1 MEIPSGV
8 YDVLTDT
15 RTVISG
21 ERVQIPF
28 ELDRAQYEQVNKV
41 LKEIGGRWDG
51 RNAVRA
57 HVFPFPVEEFM
68 RACLATREFPSRY
81 EQGWYPT
88 PTRIVHDIL
97 EHANIKQGMSVL
109 EPSAGTGSIV
119 GPHGRT
125 WRGRRLRGGRRAAR
139 ACPPRAGRRPPR
151 GRGGLPRP
159 RPARLPA
166 RLPPGTDEPAVRGGR
181 AARHPRV
188 RVPRRRRHAHRGH
201 ARVGH
206 VAQRPGDRRVPRAD
220 RPHRGEF
227 IPLPDEAF
235 VPSGTSVRTVLLVVD
250 AEQGGPLPTHGWHQ
264 RQPRQLDLFA
274 LAGPGLFRS
283 SLPNQI
289 VKIGYGNL
297 IWKECK

>member
-8 YDVLTDT
+8 YDVLTDN
-15 RTVISG
+15 RTVVSG

-88 PTRIVHDIL
+88 PPRVVHDIL

-119 GPHGRT
+119 GP
-125 WRGRRLRGGRRAAR
+125 A
-139 ACPPRAGRRPPR
+139 AGR
-151 GRGGLPRP
+151 G
-159 RPARLPA
+159 AVVDCVEI
-166 RLPPGTDEPAVRGGR
+166 DER
-181 AARHPRV
+181 RV
-188 RVPRRRRHAHRGH
+188 RVLREQGA
-201 ARVGH
+201 A
-206 VAQRPGDRRVPRAD
+206 RRVVEADFLDLDPLDCPHGYRRVLMNPPFAAAVQHTIHGFGFLDDDGTLIAVMPESVMWHSDRATVEF
-220 RPHRGEF
+220 RELIALAEGEF
-227 IPLPDEAF
+227 IPLPAESFA
-235 VPSGTSVRTVLLVVD
+235 PSGTSVRTVLLVVD
-250 AEQGGPLPTHGWHQ
+250 AETGGPLPTHGWHQ

-274 LAGPGLFRS
+274 LT
-283 SLPNQI
+283 
-289 VKIGYGNL
+289 
-297 IWKECK
+297 